1 MDVHRRQLESAQT
14 ELFEHHQRASEASEA
29 RIAEADMLVH
39 DVEAWQQRATL
50 AEKEVESLR
59 EKLEANP
66 SAKSADWDDLQSNI
80 QGKVIPYC
88 RLATSHRPTKGGGL
102 QVE

>member
-29 RIAEADMLVH
+29 RLAEADMLSH

-50 AEKEVESLR
+50 AEKQVESLK
-59 EKLEANP
+59 EKIQSDP
-66 SAKSADWDDLQSNI
+66 SGPTKASDWEECQGNI
-80 QGKVIPYC
+80 QGENYC
-88 RLATSHRPTKGGGL
+88 WSGVSFIRWVSA
-102 QVE
+102 